1 MLIIKNIKIYKE
13 IKKSQARPSLE
24 FGPCLK
30 APYAGFYYFFCQIL
44 GRTTIKKRSGR
55 QHVAY
60 HSQIPATIA
69 AGKSGWLIFFFQ
81 KLILNLKHLK
91 ITLITFLNQSLASKS
106 TKNRSKIQNQLGNQL
121 LSYLRTGFLGIF
133 KVKKHSS
140 QTSPIIWNHLE

>member
-44 GRTTIKKRSGR
+44 GWTKIKKRRSGK

-91 ITLITFLNQSLASKS
+91 ITLITFLNQSLAFKAQK
-106 TKNRSKIQNQLGNQL
+106 TGQKSKINSETN
-121 LSYLRTGFLGIF
+121 FF
-133 KVKKHSS
+133 
-140 QTSPIIWNHLE
+140 PISEQVFQEFSR